1 MKTWQ
6 IIPAL
11 LAAVVV
17 ATLPLQ
23 ATIAGESTG
32 ACVKSAVAF
41 PELDWGAWIVLP
53 EWELSLDIRDEAS
66 GSNPLMPASDHCDD
80 VDVGYC
86 ETVRVLC
93 LPGCGDSECKSECR
107 HDYKLCMFRAGCG
120 KN

>member
-53 EWELSLDIRDEAS
+53 EWSSASTYATKHRGAIR
-66 GSNPLMPASDHCDD
+66 
-80 VDVGYC
+80 
-86 ETVRVLC
+86 
-93 LPGCGDSECKSECR
+93 
-107 HDYKLCMFRAGCG
+107 
-120 KN
+120 